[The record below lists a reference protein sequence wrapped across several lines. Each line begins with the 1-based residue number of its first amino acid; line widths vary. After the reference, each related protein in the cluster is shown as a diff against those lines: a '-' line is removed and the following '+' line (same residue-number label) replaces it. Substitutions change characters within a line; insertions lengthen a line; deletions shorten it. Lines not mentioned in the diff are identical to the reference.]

1 MAGAFPAV
9 GFSRHHKPT
18 ANANIALAMATEP
31 SGSGQRVGALC
42 NPRLPSSGPRDAV
55 SPMPIAYKS
64 LTYDDKALSKLR
76 RLIGELD
83 DHRSVKDGTSL

>member
-1 MAGAFPAV
+1 
-9 GFSRHHKPT
+9 
-18 ANANIALAMATEP
+18 
-31 SGSGQRVGALC
+31 
-42 NPRLPSSGPRDAV
+42 
-55 SPMPIAYKS
+55 MPIAYKS